1 VTGISGAG
9 SDRGESA
16 AATPSG
22 RAYLSDDGL
31 YRYSLTRDLGT
42 LGSDGTC
49 TFVMLNPSTAN
60 AVQDDPT
67 IRRCIRFAREWG
79 FRWLKVV
86 NLYALRAT
94 DPKQLWLADD
104 PVGPENDHVLS
115 LAFGGSD
122 LTIAAW
128 GVHAKPER
136 VAEIMAWPIRPRLCL
151 GVTKDGHPRHPLYL
165 RADAKPRPMPGEE
178 TEAWLL
184 TA

>member
-1 VTGISGAG
+1 VN
-9 SDRGESA
+9 DSA
-16 AATPSG
+16 AYPSG
-22 RAYLSDDGL
+22 RAYISDDGL
-31 YRYSLTRDLGT
+31 YRYSLDRQLVD
-42 LGSDGTC
+42 DGEWTC
-49 TFVMLNPSTAN
+49 TFVMLNPSTAD
-60 AVQDDPT
+60 AEQDDPT

-79 FRWLKVV
+79 YGRLKVV

-128 GVHAKPER
+128 GVHAKLER

-151 GVTKDGHPRHPLYL
+151 GVTKDGHPRHPLYV
-165 RADAKPRPMPGEE
+165 RADAEPRLLSDEE
-178 TEAWLL
+178 DEAWLR
-184 TA
+184 TW